1 MQKRRKTH
9 FIFIL
14 RLNWINQQDEIEGV
28 EGDKKDAKK
37 PTGALL
43 FDDEIAD
50 SKANVKEKAEELRKQ
65 GCKYSKWLKKMNC
78 DIFEA
83 KK

>member
-1 MQKRRKTH
+1 MNR
-9 FIFIL
+9 
-14 RLNWINQQDEIEGV
+14 INQQDEIEGV

-65 GCKYSKWLKKMNC
+65 GC
-78 DIFEA
+78 
-83 KK
+83 